1 MRVPI
6 SRTFSWIRS
15 PLMSTSSTSPI
26 MLVISVIFTS
36 PSHLQPQRPL
46 RRPAHLV
53 VLGELAR
60 EDPGNPPGAVHHHR
74 RPPPE
79 VPGHLAVHQRPHDLF
94 RAPEAQRANTIPLA
108 RHPHP
113 VWPESGIEICHLGPG
128 SVSGIETVRLSHPDE
143 PARV

>member
-1 MRVPI
+1 MRAPI

-15 PLMSTSSTSPI
+15 PLMSTSCTSPI
-26 MLVISVIFTS
+26 MLVISVIFTP

-60 EDPGNPPGAVHHHR
+60 EDPGNPPGAVQHHR

-79 VPGHLAVHQRPHDLF
+79 VPRYPPVHHRPHDLLG
-94 RAPEAQRANTIPLA
+94 PSEAQRANTIPLA

-113 VWPESGIEICHLGPG
+113 VRPEVGVEICHLGPG
-128 SVSGIETVRLSHPDE
+128 
-143 PARV
+143 